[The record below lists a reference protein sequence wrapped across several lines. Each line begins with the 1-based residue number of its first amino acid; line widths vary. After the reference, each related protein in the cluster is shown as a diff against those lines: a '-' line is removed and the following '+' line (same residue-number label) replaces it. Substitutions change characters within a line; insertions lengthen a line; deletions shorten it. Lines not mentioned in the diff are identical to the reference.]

1 MLRHDQA
8 LPQGC
13 DGRCIASVANWIGE
27 IELNWFRKLCKTRCV
42 DVAPKIGMP
51 CNAGLSAENGIHLYE
66 TQGGRAS
73 RFTVS
78 PGMGFCIDSLMSF
91 NRTRATLVLFFGLFC
106 SGLWAQTYPAKS
118 VRLVVPFPAGGAT
131 DILARAVSQK
141 LSERLG
147 QSVVVDNKPGAG
159 GSLGSDLAARAT
171 PDGYTLLL
179 ATTSTHTIGPVV
191 NPRLPY
197 DAFADFTAVAH
208 VGNAPSIM
216 LVPNSSPAQSVKEWI
231 AYAKARPGQLN
242 YASSGNGTIVQLTA
256 ELFKA
261 QAGLF
266 VVHIPYKGTALAIP
280 DLVSGKIDVLFDS
293 LPSGMPHVRDGRLR
307 ALGVTSAKRSPLA
320 PDLPAISEVLPG
332 YESNTWF
339 GIFGPKGLPAD
350 IVARVNQAVNQ
361 TVADPEV
368 RDKLARLGIEAT
380 GGTQLAFQSLLK
392 TEYDKWRRI
401 VDERKITAD

>member
-1 MLRHDQA
+1 MFFSRW
-8 LPQGC
+8 
-13 DGRCIASVANWIGE
+13 S
-27 IELNWFRKLCKTRCV
+27 FRIL
-42 DVAPKIGMP
+42 I
-51 CNAGLSAENGIHLYE
+51 AGLSLACGAWG
-66 TQGGRAS
+66 TAAQ
-73 RFTVS
+73 
-78 PGMGFCIDSLMSF
+78 
-91 NRTRATLVLFFGLFC
+91 
-106 SGLWAQTYPAKS
+106 AQTYPAKQI
-118 VRLVVPFPAGGAT
+118 RLVVPFPAGGAT

-141 LSERLG
+141 LAERLG
-147 QSVVVDNKPGAG
+147 QPVIVDNKPGAG
-159 GSLGSDLAARAT
+159 GVLGSELALKAA

-179 ATTSTHTIGPVV
+179 ATTSTHTIAPAV
-191 NPRLPY
+191 NPKLPY
-197 DAFADFTAVAH
+197 DAFADFTPVAH

-216 LVPNSSPAQSVKEWI
+216 LVPNTSPAHTVKEWI

-280 DLVSGKIDVLFDS
+280 DLVSGKLDVLFDS
-293 LPSGMPHVRDGRLR
+293 LPSGIAHVRDGRLR

-339 GIFGPKGLPAD
+339 GVFGPKGLPTD
-350 IVARVNQAVNQ
+350 IVSRVNQAVNQ

-368 RDKLARLGIEAT
+368 REKLARLGIEAT
-380 GGTQLAFQSLLK
+380 GGSPAAFQSLLR

-401 VDERKITAD
+401 IVERKITAD